1 MKYALFLGCNIP
13 ARVQQYETSARSV
26 LAEIGVDIEDIKE
39 FNCCGYP
46 LRNSD
51 FKTFVLFSA
60 RNLALAEKLGL
71 NMITLCKCCYGSLKM
86 AEHHMKENSFL
97 KDEVNETL
105 AKEGLEYNGNLEI
118 KHFLSA
124 LYSDIGINTLKKKIT
139 RSFKDIKIA
148 VHYGCHALR
157 PSNIMQFDDPASPVL
172 FDRLVELTGATSIDW
187 ALKLECCGAPVLG
200 INDDL
205 SMNLTKRKLTDGKQ
219 AGADYL
225 CTACPWCHLQ
235 FDSVQKMMI
244 EQRRLNNHLP
254 AILFPQLLGL
264 AMGIDK
270 ETLGINMNQIDIGE
284 LKIEN
289 WWYTFGGL
297 IDKPK
302 FLNLKA

>member
-1 MKYALFLGCNIP
+1 MIKYALFLGCNIP

-26 LAEIGVDIEDIKE
+26 FAELGVDIEDIKE

-124 LYSDIGINTLKKKIT
+124 LYSDIGINTLKEKIT
-139 RSFKDIKIA
+139 RSFEDIKIA
-148 VHYGCHALR
+148 THYGCHALR
-157 PSNIMQFDDPASPVL
+157 PSNIMQFDDPVSPVI
-172 FDRLVELTGATSIDW
+172 FDRLVELTGAKSIDW
-187 ALKLECCGAPVLG
+187 SLKLECCGAPVLG

-205 SMNLTKRKLTDGKQ
+205 SMNLTEKKLTDGKK

-235 FDSVQKMMI
+235 FDSVQKMML
-244 EQRRLNNHLP
+244 EQQRLNNHLP
-254 AILFPQLLGL
+254 AILFPQLLGI

-270 ETLGINMNQIDIGE
+270 ETLGIDMNQIDISVIG
-284 LKIEN
+284 
-289 WWYTFGGL
+289 
-297 IDKPK
+297 
-302 FLNLKA
+302 NL

>member
-1 MKYALFLGCNIP
+1 MMKYTLFLGCNIP
-13 ARVQQYETSARSV
+13 ARVQQYEASARSV
-26 LAEIGVDIEDIKE
+26 LAGLGVDIEDIKE

-60 RNLALAEKLGL
+60 RNMALAEKLGL
-71 NMITLCKCCYGSLKM
+71 NVLTLCKCCYGSMKM
-86 AEHHMKENSFL
+86 AEYYMEEDSLL

-124 LYSDIGINTLKKKIT
+124 LYSDIGINTLKEKIT

-148 VHYGCHALR
+148 THYGCHVLR
-157 PSNIMQFDDPASPVL
+157 PSNIMQFDNPVSPVI
-172 FDRLVELTGATSIDW
+172 FDRLVELTGAKSIDW

-205 SMNLTKRKLTDGKQ
+205 SMNLTKNKLTDGKRS
-219 AGADYL
+219 GADYL

-244 EQRRLNNHLP
+244 EQQRINNHLP

-270 ETLGINMNQIDIGE
+270 QALGINMNQIDISA
-284 LKIEN
+284 IV
-289 WWYTFGGL
+289 
-297 IDKPK
+297 P
-302 FLNLKA
+302 

>member
-1 MKYALFLGCNIP
+1 MKYTLFLGCNIP
-13 ARVQQYETSARSV
+13 ARVQQYEASARSV
-26 LAEIGVDIEDIKE
+26 LAGLGVDLKDIKE

-60 RNLALAEKLGL
+60 RNMALAEKLGL
-71 NMITLCKCCYGSLKM
+71 NVLTLCKCCYGSMKM
-86 AEHHMKENSFL
+86 AEYYMEEDSLL

-124 LYSDIGINTLKKKIT
+124 LYSDIGINTLKEKIT

-148 VHYGCHALR
+148 THYGCHVLR
-157 PSNIMQFDDPASPVL
+157 PSNIMQFDNPVSPVI
-172 FDRLVELTGATSIDW
+172 FDRLVELTGAKSIDW

-205 SMNLTKRKLTDGKQ
+205 SMNLTKNKLTDGKRS
-219 AGADYL
+219 GADYL

-244 EQRRLNNHLP
+244 EQQRINNHLP

-270 ETLGINMNQIDIGE
+270 QALGINMNQIDISAIG
-284 LKIEN
+284 
-289 WWYTFGGL
+289 
-297 IDKPK
+297 
-302 FLNLKA
+302 NL